1 MNRRT
6 ERPHCRFSRLAGAH
20 FFVIV
25 MVSVM
30 FAAQE
35 GVKPVEATMAYE
47 LFTLERGVRQVPP
60 DAEKLFRSAISDA
73 TTAALQTHRHPRTRD
88 ETVAVLEAIQ
98 VALAKHNFVQPPE
111 EKDWPDTI
119 GIALKPLSFT
129 PEELRGI
136 LSHPNNARRVK
147 YLDLA
152 KPLYYVDCDMGS
164 QLFMAVG
171 ERLGWDVRLVE
182 LPQHNFVRWHLS
194 ESIKVNWDWTRW
206 GSNDDV
212 DYLGAIPPSEDPR
225 LRALYM
231 RSLEPRE
238 ARAYYVGL
246 IGSWASLPKD
256 GERLFQESIVVLPNH
271 PLTLNNFAWLYAT
284 NPEFTKDK
292 KDLAVAYSLAAWSM
306 RPYHGNFA
314 DTVACSFAA
323 NGQKLLAMEVE
334 EFAKKHAKNAS
345 QFRSFSNNL
354 ELIKAGQPCK

>member
-1 MNRRT
+1 MT
-6 ERPHCRFSRLAGAH
+6 STYLLVLAMSPT
-20 FFVIV
+20 V
-25 MVSVM
+25 
-30 FAAQE
+30 FATQE
-35 GVKPVEATMAYE
+35 GAKPVESTMAIE
-47 LFTLERGVRQVPP
+47 LFTLERAVRQVPP
-60 DAEKLFRSAISDA
+60 DAEKLLRSAINAA
-73 TTAALQTHRHPRTRD
+73 TTTALQTHRHPRTR
-88 ETVAVLEAIQ
+88 EEALAVLEAIQ
-98 VALAKHNFVQPPE
+98 IVFIKHNFVQPPD

-119 GIALKPLSFT
+119 GIALKPLTFK
-129 PEELRGI
+129 PGELQLQRI
-136 LSHPNNARRVK
+136 LSHPNNIRRVK
-147 YLDLA
+147 YLDLT

-194 ESIKVNWDWTRW
+194 ESVKVNWDWTRW
-206 GSNDDV
+206 GSTDDG
-212 DYLGAIPPSEDPR
+212 DYLGAIPSEDPR
-225 LRALYM
+225 LHALYM
-231 RSLEPRE
+231 RSLEPKE

-256 GERLFQESIVVLPNH
+256 GERLFQEAIVVLPHH

-323 NGQKLLAMEVE
+323 SGQKAVAMQIE
-334 EFAKKHAKNAS
+334 EFAKKYAKNDS
-345 QFRSFSNNL
+345 QRESFGNNL
-354 ELIKAGQPCK
+354 KRIEEGRPCK